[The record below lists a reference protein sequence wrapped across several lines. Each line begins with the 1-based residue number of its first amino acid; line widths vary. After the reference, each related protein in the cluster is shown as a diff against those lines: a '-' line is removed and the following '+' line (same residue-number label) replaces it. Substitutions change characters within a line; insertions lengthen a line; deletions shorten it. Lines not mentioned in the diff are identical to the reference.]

1 MAASSTWQPV
11 QFFSRSPGSRVF
23 PSAVVHGE
31 LLYIFGG
38 HDGSQYRN
46 DLLVFNLE
54 TRTWILD
61 LDVTG
66 EGPSPRDAHAAV
78 LHGEYMYVF
87 GGYDSKRYLNDFHRF
102 HFETLTWSAVAYA
115 GVAPSPRGGHTAVVH
130 NDAMLVFGGC
140 DGWNYFNDCHAFSF
154 EAREWA
160 PVRVTGTAPGARSAP
175 ATVVHEG
182 QGAMYVFGGYDGARS
197 LNDLFRF
204 DLATSE
210 WSQVRAGGT
219 PPSPRGGHTA
229 VVHGDALYAFGG
241 KSGRSPF
248 NDLCAFHFE
257 RGEWEHVAVGAPQP
271 ARRCAHV
278 CVVWGQSLFII
289 GGYDGRRYFDDCF
302 EYCFQPPESQSVLSL
317 AGDLESMVNSPQ
329 FSDIAFVV
337 DGRTVHAHKFIL
349 FARCEYFRRM
359 FTSGYKEAEAA
370 QIPIQGVSHDVFLCV
385 LSFLYTGKAGEL
397 SPEPALDVL
406 GAANLYNIEPLKRL
420 CADAIARGLCV
431 DNVAYV
437 LQAADAYAALQLR
450 SRCVDFMVDN
460 FAAVVRSDAFADLV
474 KTETRPLVLRFLEE
488 ASGRLTAAAP
498 PALAQ
503 RSSGSAP

>member
-271 ARRCAHV
+271 ARRCAHH
-278 CVVWGQSLFII
+278 SPL
-289 GGYDGRRYFDDCF
+289 RR
-302 EYCFQPPESQSVLSL
+302 
-317 AGDLESMVNSPQ
+317 
-329 FSDIAFVV
+329 
-337 DGRTVHAHKFIL
+337 
-349 FARCEYFRRM
+349 
-359 FTSGYKEAEAA
+359 
-370 QIPIQGVSHDVFLCV
+370 
-385 LSFLYTGKAGEL
+385 
-397 SPEPALDVL
+397 
-406 GAANLYNIEPLKRL
+406 
-420 CADAIARGLCV
+420 
-431 DNVAYV
+431 
-437 LQAADAYAALQLR
+437 
-450 SRCVDFMVDN
+450 
-460 FAAVVRSDAFADLV
+460 
-474 KTETRPLVLRFLEE
+474 
-488 ASGRLTAAAP
+488 
-498 PALAQ
+498 
-503 RSSGSAP
+503 

>member
-1 MAASSTWQPV
+1 M
-11 QFFSRSPGSRVF
+11 
-23 PSAVVHGE
+23 
-31 LLYIFGG
+31 
-38 HDGSQYRN
+38 
-46 DLLVFNLE
+46 
-54 TRTWILD
+54 
-61 LDVTG
+61 TG
-66 EGPSPRDAHAAV
+66 EGPSPRDARAAV
-78 LHGEYMYVF
+78 LHGEYMHVF

-130 NDAMLVFGGC
+130 SACMFVFGGC
-140 DGWNYFNDCHAFSF
+140 DGWNYFNDLYSFSF
-154 EAREWA
+154 PGREWA

-175 ATVVHEG
+175 ATVVHAE
-182 QGAMYVFGGYDGARS
+182 QGVMYVFGGYDGARS

-204 DLATSE
+204 DFGSSE
-210 WSQVRAGGT
+210 WAQVRVNGS

-229 VVHGDALYAFGG
+229 VVHGDTMYTFGG

-257 RGEWEHVAVGAPQP
+257 RGEWSTSPSARRSRRGGARVRRVGA
-271 ARRCAHV
+271 V
-278 CVVWGQSLFII
+278 LFII

-349 FARCEYFRRM
+349 FARCSTSAACSPRAQGGGAADRSGRLARRLPLR
-359 FTSGYKEAEAA
+359 AL
-370 QIPIQGVSHDVFLCV
+370 V
-385 LSFLYTGKAGEL
+385 LYTGKAGEL
-397 SPEPALDVL
+397 SPETALDVL
-406 GAANLYNIEPLKRL
+406 GATSGIG
-420 CADAIARGLCV
+420 ADAIARGLCV

-460 FAAVVRSDAFADLV
+460 FAAVVAPTPSPTSSSR
-474 KTETRPLVLRFLEE
+474 TRPLVLRFLEGE
-488 ASGRLTAAAP
+488 RPVDGRRAARARPEVVGLRAVGAP
-498 PALAQ
+498 I
-503 RSSGSAP
+503 SVVVCGMGSRHHSCLN